1 MHTNDMFISH
11 VTGYNHETGTSQGV
25 THHLTGRLF
34 GLMLARKSL
43 NIFSHSYHT
52 CTTNYDLNTFPANC
66 ICNTGATNT
75 VENTAQRTTFLAA
88 YSSITLN
95 SNTKLNNLKLK
106 VNVHG
111 LTRIHMLLF
120 YFSQATYAF
129 VAVFRTFKCQLCL
142 SLWHRVVQH

>member
-1 MHTNDMFISH
+1 MFISH
-11 VTGYNHETGTSQGV
+11 VTGYNRETGTSQGV

-120 YFSQATYAF
+120 TFPKQ
-129 VAVFRTFKCQLCL
+129 RMLLLLLFKCQLCL